1 MDAKATTGTVQDYVD
16 AGGVRTYYEVH
27 GGGDPL
33 VLLHG
38 GFCPIETFA
47 GLTPLLAEH
56 YRVYLPERRAH
67 GRTPDIEG
75 PITYE
80 AMAQDTI
87 AFLKAVDL
95 ASANFVGW
103 SDGAVVALL
112 VALRRPDLVRRLV
125 MIGQGVNPEGL
136 QPEVIAMTEQ
146 ETMPDMLPPMLEQ
159 LYAAVSP
166 DGPEHWAVVKDKLWQ
181 LYRREPNLALSELA
195 RVAAPTLLIIAEHDI
210 PTVEHAEAMQRALPD
225 ARLEVVPDATH
236 GLPMEKPE
244 VVARLVLDFLEPTP
258 PQAAGSS
265 GA

>member
-1 MDAKATTGTVQDYVD
+1 MTMPPETPAPKIQEYIDLDGL
-16 AGGVRTYYEVH
+16 RTYYEIH
-27 GGGDPL
+27 GTGEPL

-38 GFCPIETFA
+38 GFCPVETFD

-67 GRTPDIEG
+67 GRTSDIEG

-87 AFLKAVDL
+87 AFLEAVGL
-95 ASANFVGW
+95 ASADFVGW

-112 VALRRPDLVRRLV
+112 VSLRRPGLVRRLV

-136 QPEVIAMTEQ
+136 QPEYRAMTQQ
-146 ETMPDMLPPMLEQ
+146 ETMPEMLPEMLEQ

-181 LYRREPNLALSELA
+181 LYRTEPNLALSELG
-195 RVAAPTLLIIAEHDI
+195 RVSAPTLLIIAEHDF
-210 PTVEHAEAMQRALPD
+210 PTVEHAQAMQQALPD
-225 ARLEVVPDATH
+225 ARLQVVPDTTH
-236 GLPMEKPE
+236 ALPIEQP
-244 VVARLVLDFLEPTP
+244 VVVSRLVLDFLATP
-258 PQAAGSS
+258 EGSS
-265 GA
+265 ADA